1 MEKFSKRLR
10 IFSLVAAIIV
20 AIFFYNLFISMSNPI
35 LDNKDKNIKW
45 QCKEI
50 DMSFEQ
56 HPSNN
61 GDGYDFTDCYAT
73 IDGKEHR
80 LVFNLECDADYEA
93 ISIYEKLSEP
103 YKDYYGEYTYSKDLI
118 SGKYKNNS
126 IFRKEFVVKIGKNDT
141 IFKDYKKLTF
151 VGTEI
156 G

>member
-1 MEKFSKRLR
+1 MTKSSKGLR

-20 AIFFYNLFISMSNPI
+20 AIFFYNVFISMSNPI
-35 LDNKDKNIKW
+35 LDNKDKRIKW

-56 HPSNN
+56 YPT
-61 GDGYDFTDCYAT
+61 DYDEYNFTDCYVT
-73 IDGKEHR
+73 IDNQKYHITFDLYNE
-80 LVFNLECDADYEA
+80 AD
-93 ISIYEKLSEP
+93 
-103 YKDYYGEYTYSKDLI
+103 GEYIYIFWMWSMPYTYDRKEYAKSQHQI
-118 SGKYKNNS
+118 WGRYKNNS

>member
-1 MEKFSKRLR
+1 MEKLSKGLR
-10 IFSLVAAIIV
+10 IFSLVAAIII

-35 LDNKDKNIKW
+35 LDNTDKKIKW

-56 HPSNN
+56 YPSNN
-61 GDGYDFTDCYAT
+61 GDGYEFTDCYVT
-73 IDGKEHR
+73 IDDQEYR
-80 LVFNLECDADYEA
+80 LVFNLYNEA
-93 ISIYEKLSEP
+93 ESGYIYIDWRQLRPNKSDREDHVEEQQS
-103 YKDYYGEYTYSKDLI
+103 I
-118 SGKYKNNS
+118 SGEYKNNS

-156 G
+156 

>member
-10 IFSLVAAIIV
+10 IFSVIAAIIV

-35 LDNKDKNIKW
+35 LDNKDKKIKW

-73 IDGKEHR
+73 IDGKEYR
-80 LVFNLECDADYEA
+80 LVFNLYNEA
-93 ISIYEKLSEP
+93 ESGYIYIDWRQLRPNRQDHAEEQQS
-103 YKDYYGEYTYSKDLI
+103 I
-118 SGKYKNNS
+118 SGEYKNNS